1 MAEEMKVLDPE
12 KEKRKIKSVKKM
24 KDIMTAYYIEAK
36 MAGQTGKKVAW
47 ITSGGPVE
55 PLIVMDVIPVYPEN
69 HGAMIGASRMGAGLY
84 EKAEAMGYASDL
96 CSYACSD
103 IACAP
108 INGGPIGGL
117 PRPDML
123 ICCNNICGTV
133 LKWYEIQA
141 RYFNVPLFIL
151 DTPFCHTEYT
161 GEMRK
166 YVRRQIDEYLRFLE
180 EHCGKKYDY
189 DRMKEVGKL
198 SVTGQKL
205 WQAVLDTTMH
215 KPAPMSAFDAFF
227 HLALIVTLRGTQQAV
242 DYYEMLLAEMKK
254 RIADGIGAIP
264 NERYRLLWD
273 NLPVWYRTKWLSEK
287 FAAQDAC
294 LVADTYTSAWC
305 GSLKYVD
312 ENNFL
317 ETMAECYTRIYLNIG
332 VDEMARTVMAMVDKY
347 DVDGIVMHSNRS
359 CKPYSLGQY
368 DIQRIVEKQ
377 KGIPSLM
384 LEADMTDER
393 KFSESQIETRIDAFI
408 EILQEKKERK
418 GSPQLV
424 TIFKGPSV
432 DPHLAAAGKR

>member
-12 KEKRKIKSVKKM
+12 KEKRKIQSVKKM
-24 KDIMTAYYIEAK
+24 KEIMTAYYIEAK
-36 MAGQTGKKVAW
+36 TAGETGKKVAW

-69 HGAMIGASRMGAGLY
+69 HGAMIGASRMGAALY

-161 GEMRK
+161 REMRK
-166 YVRRQIDEYLRFLE
+166 YVSRQIDEYLRFLE

-332 VDEMARTVMAMVDKY
+332 VDEMAQTVMAMVYKY

-408 EILQEKKERK
+408 EILQEKKRK
-418 GSPQLV
+418 
-424 TIFKGPSV
+424 T
-432 DPHLAAAGKR
+432 

>member
-12 KEKRKIKSVKKM
+12 KEKRKIQSVKKM
-24 KDIMTAYYIEAK
+24 KEIMTAYYFEAK
-36 MAGQTGKKVAW
+36 MAGETGKKVAW

-69 HGAMIGASRMGAGLY
+69 HGAMIGASRMGAALY

-161 GEMRK
+161 EEMRK

-254 RIADGIGAIP
+254 RIANGIGAIP

-332 VDEMARTVMAMVDKY
+332 VDEMARTVTAMVDKY

-408 EILQEKKERK
+408 EILQEKKRK
-418 GSPQLV
+418 
-424 TIFKGPSV
+424 T
-432 DPHLAAAGKR
+432 